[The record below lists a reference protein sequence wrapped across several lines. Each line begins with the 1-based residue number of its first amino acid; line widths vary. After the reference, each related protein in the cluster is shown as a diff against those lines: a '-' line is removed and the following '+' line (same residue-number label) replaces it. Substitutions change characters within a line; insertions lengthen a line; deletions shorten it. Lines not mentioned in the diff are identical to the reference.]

1 MRVNQAV
8 ALDGGFLSSDHF
20 NQLFTTHGTNM
31 IFFVAM
37 PFLIGLINIVVP
49 LQIGARDVAF
59 PKLNQISLGLTAV
72 GGFSS

>member
-1 MRVNQAV
+1 MLMRANQAV
-8 ALDGGFLSSDHF
+8 GLNGGFLSSDHF

-37 PFLIGLINIVVP
+37 PFLFGLINIVVP

-59 PKLNQISLGLTAV
+59 PRLNQISLG
-72 GGFSS
+72 